1 MYSARRNVNK
11 DSTIW
16 RSIISDFH
24 RSRLAKAMLART
36 YTKGAHRWSASY
48 FLPFDSSHTV
58 QPGKG
63 SNVKLFSLIF
73 EVGLCRAF
81 CERFLAF
88 DVSCCRMHGSIN
100 ANHRSRFS
108 VPYLHSSRRES
119 LWEKQTQFHPRDGG
133 KGSRKSSSNFVYL
146 CDCLTTRLDAHNFSC
161 SRMHSIF
168 IPSFL
173 DRLFL
178 SFFFRLFFT
187 AETKSRQRTQ
197 KL

>member
-88 DVSCCRMHGSIN
+88 DVLCCRMHGSIN
-100 ANHRSRFS
+100 AHHRSRFL
-108 VPYLHSSRRES
+108 LHFCRVGDARVCEKIKRNFTQETEEKVHGRAAQIVFIFAIVWQPDLMLITFHVRECTRFSFPRSSTDYFFPSSFDFFHRRN
-119 LWEKQTQFHPRDGG
+119 EKQAT
-133 KGSRKSSSNFVYL
+133 
-146 CDCLTTRLDAHNFSC
+146 
-161 SRMHSIF
+161 
-168 IPSFL
+168 
-173 DRLFL
+173 
-178 SFFFRLFFT
+178 
-187 AETKSRQRTQ
+187 
-197 KL
+197 